1 MPNILPADPVM
12 ALTKPPPLG
21 SFVPVTAFKPNIKRS
36 PTPPKKVEV
45 NAPKVATPPP
55 PHKGSPGPLASV
67 SAQTI
72 TSKKTK
78 KDDTPKIKAHHGE
91 YISPQFPQGMHD
103 DFDNVERIVAVAF
116 HAIHTKRRGTEMGL
130 NMSKLRNCV
139 YVDHAFDNSKA
150 SYQIFHYYAKKIAA
164 RLLELDPSL
173 KDSTIYEEVSKA
185 SSTYPATLTDIEKQ
199 KVAEYTTA
207 KFPKVLQHR
216 TTLGYRRKSPRKD
229 SSPPVPAPSIGNV
242 SSAMDTM
249 SIISGSERA
258 GTTNGK
264 RTSNSP
270 PAIKP
275 SKKQKL
281 DTSIVSR
288 SREAS
293 PAPSGPAPVKLD
305 SLGKVIP
312 KRVKRYY

>member
-1 MPNILPADPVM
+1 MPNILPADRVM

-21 SFVPVTAFKPNIKRS
+21 SSVPVTAFKPNMKRS
-36 PTPPKKVEV
+36 PTPPKKAEV
-45 NAPKVATPPP
+45 SAPKVATPPP
-55 PHKGSPGPLASV
+55 PQKGSPGPLASA

-72 TSKKTK
+72 ISKKK
-78 KDDTPKIKAHHGE
+78 KGDDTKIKAHHGE
-91 YISPQFPQGMHD
+91 YISPQFPRGMLA
-103 DFDNVERIVAVAF
+103 DFDNVETIVAVAF
-116 HAIHTKRRGTEMGL
+116 HAIHTKRQGTEMGL

-173 KDSTIYEEVSKA
+173 KDSILYEEVSKA
-185 SSTYPATLTDIEKQ
+185 PSTYDATLTDIEKQ
-199 KVAEYTTA
+199 KVAKYTTA
-207 KFPKVLQHR
+207 NPPEVLKHR
-216 TTLGYRRKSPRKD
+216 TTSGYRRKSPVKD
-229 SSPPVPAPSIGNV
+229 PSPAAPAPSIGNV

-264 RTSNSP
+264 RSSNSP
-270 PAIKP
+270 PAIKS

-293 PAPSGPAPVKLD
+293 PAQSGPAPVELD